1 MRKNILQTRQP
12 ICYSLNYT
20 DPRKNLN
27 FTDGSIMARKE
38 EAYEYLK
45 NCIITNKM
53 KSGQPLSE
61 PEISKKLQ
69 MSRTPVREAIR
80 ELEKDGLVVS
90 YPARGAHVA
99 VLSVEDV
106 EEICDLRVLLEV
118 WCLERGMHNIS
129 DERLDELCDM
139 FEAAEKDGRWEE
151 FHKADRALHGTI
163 VGASGNGRVIE
174 IVAQLNG
181 QIDRI
186 RHNSAADP
194 NRSKYSYREH
204 MAILDA
210 IKQRN
215 LIRARERLM
224 THLYAVAESAKS
236 HFLR

>member
-139 FEAAEKDGRWEE
+139 FEAAEKDG
-151 FHKADRALHGTI
+151 
-163 VGASGNGRVIE
+163 NGRVIE